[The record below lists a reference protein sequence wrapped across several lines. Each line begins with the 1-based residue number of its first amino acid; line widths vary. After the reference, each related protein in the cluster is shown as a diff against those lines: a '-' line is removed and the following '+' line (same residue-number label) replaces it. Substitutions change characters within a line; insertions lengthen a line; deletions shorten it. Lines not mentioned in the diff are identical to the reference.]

1 MADETQRSAREDFLG
16 KTLEASIRI
25 GLVVL
30 LLAWCFVIVRPF
42 VAPVLWGV
50 VIAISTRSAY
60 LRIHAWSGRRA
71 PVAAAVFVLLGL
83 VLVIGPVVGLAGTVI
98 EGVESAAGAISEG
111 RLAIPPP
118 AEGVAGWPIVG
129 ERVARTWTLASTN
142 LSALL
147 MQFEDELKVAARWL
161 LDVATSI
168 GASVLLFAFSIVIAA
183 VFHVNAEGA
192 SRVVE
197 RVARRVAGPNGPRL
211 SMLAE
216 HTIRS
221 VTRGILG
228 VALIQALAAG
238 IGMAVVGVPAAG
250 VWALL
255 VMLVA
260 IMQIP
265 ALLVLLPVALYVFS
279 VASPF
284 AAWSF
289 LVWSIAVGL
298 SDNVL
303 KPVLLG
309 RGGEVPML
317 VVLIGAL
324 GGFAAEG
331 LIGLFIGPI
340 VLSVAFTLV
349 GAWIDDDAHTEP
361 AATAGEAS
369 PQGG

>member
-1 MADETQRSAREDFLG
+1 MADEASKRAREDFLG

-25 GLVVL
+25 GLIVL
-30 LLAWCFVIVRPF
+30 LLVWCFVIVRPF

-50 VIAISTRSAY
+50 VIAISTRSVY
-60 LRIHAWSGRRA
+60 LRLDAWSGHRA
-71 PVAAAVFVLLGL
+71 PLAAAVFVVLGL
-83 VLVIGPVVGLAGTVI
+83 VLVIGPAVGLAGTVI
-98 EGVESAAGAISEG
+98 EGVESAAGAITEG
-111 RLAIPPP
+111 KLAIPPP
-118 AEGVAGWPIVG
+118 PESVTGWPIVG
-129 ERVARTWTLASTN
+129 EQIARTWRLASTN
-142 LSALL
+142 LAELL
-147 MQFEDELKVAARWL
+147 MQFHGELKAVAGWL
-161 LDVATSI
+161 LDVATSV
-168 GASVLLFAFSIVIAA
+168 GASVLLFTFSIVIAA

-192 SRVVE
+192 SRVVD
-197 RVARRVAGPNGPRL
+197 RFSGRIAGPSGQRL
-211 SMLAE
+211 NELAE

-228 VALIQALAAG
+228 VALLQALAAG
-238 IGMAVVGVPAAG
+238 VGMVVVGVPAAG
-250 VWALL
+250 LWALL

-265 ALLVLLPVALYVFS
+265 TALVLLPVALYVFS

-289 LVWSIAVGL
+289 LVWSIAVSL

-309 RGGEVPML
+309 RDARVPML

-349 GAWIDDDAHTEP
+349 QAWIDDAPSAEP
-361 AATAGEAS
+361 AGTAGEPS
-369 PQGG
+369 P